1 MIPSIC
7 KMLVKHIRSAFAV
20 DGACLRGVFGGVTL
34 TVVGYYGNDEVCTLA
49 WAIVDAESRSNWE
62 WFLSLVFEDLCVP
75 DLILSGKASGIQ
87 PIKQGFESFR
97 QRNNQGSKKKSC
109 ALYVRRSRCPKCR
122 YHQ

>member
-1 MIPSIC
+1 MIPSIS
-7 KMLVKHIRSAFAV
+7 KILVKRIRSVFAV

-75 DLILSGKASGIQ
+75 DLILSDKASGIQ

-97 QRNNQGSKKKSC
+97 QRNKQG
-109 ALYVRRSRCPKCR
+109 
-122 YHQ
+122 